1 MLFELLG
8 KVWLKIVFSLSA
20 IYFMMGTVSMFTAI
34 HVKES
39 DTKYY
44 MAAIA
49 DVYEAGALLLL
60 AINKWIR

>member
-8 KVWLKIVFSLSA
+8 KVLLKIVFSLSTV
-20 IYFMMGTVSMFTAI
+20 YFMMGTASMFTAI

-60 AINKWIR
+60 AINKWIG

>member
-20 IYFMMGTVSMFTAI
+20 IYFMMGTASMFTAI

>member
-20 IYFMMGTVSMFTAI
+20 IYFMMGTASMFTAI

-44 MAAIA
+44 TAAIA

>member
-8 KVWLKIVFSLSA
+8 KVLLKIVFSLSA
-20 IYFMMGTVSMFTAI
+20 IYFMMGITSMFTAI

-60 AINKWIR
+60 AINKWIG

>member
-20 IYFMMGTVSMFTAI
+20 IYFMMGTASMFTAI

-39 DTKYY
+39 DAKYY

-60 AINKWIR
+60 AINKWIG

>member
-1 MLFELLG
+1 MLFKLLYKG
-8 KVWLKIVFSLSA
+8 LLKIVFSLSA
-20 IYFMMGTVSMFTAI
+20 IYFMMGTASMFTAI

-49 DVYEAGALLLL
+49 DVYEAGTLLLL
-60 AINKWIR
+60 AICKWIG

>member
-8 KVWLKIVFSLSA
+8 EVLLKIVFSLSA
-20 IYFMMGTVSMFTAI
+20 IYFMMGTASMFTAI

-60 AINKWIR
+60 AINKWIG